1 MSSSQCVWKT
11 SPYEAKA
18 MKILSVGEV
27 CWTCEQCIVRD
38 NNRFFLAISWTEE
51 FLDVSSISLS
61 WGSSLQGS
69 PLSVL
74 SKQSLFLGEA
84 SAADRLS
91 QRQWGG
97 WRAMARSKNASEK
110 SKRIDLDFCI
120 EKHVGQIWI
129 IWLAQKKSML
139 SSSWSS
145 MIYWR
150 VSYRAL
156 VIDMW
161 TKSVFSF
168 RSAVRAV
175 GVRWGAQGVRPWCGV
190 HHCAASG
197 PERSRFFR
205 T

>member
-1 MSSSQCVWKT
+1 MFLVYPCLE
-11 SPYEAKA
+11 EAHCRVP
-18 MKILSVGEV
+18 S
-27 CWTCEQCIVRD
+27 
-38 NNRFFLAISWTEE
+38 
-51 FLDVSSISLS
+51 
-61 WGSSLQGS
+61 
-69 PLSVL
+69 SVL

-97 WRAMARSKNASEK
+97 WSAMPRSKNASEK
-110 SKRIDLDFCI
+110 SKGIDLDFCI
-120 EKHVGQIWI
+120 KNHVGQIWI
-129 IWLAQKKSML
+129 IWLAKKKSKL

-145 MIYWR
+145 MIYWS
-150 VSYRAL
+150 VSHGAL

-161 TKSVFSF
+161 TKSVSSF

-175 GVRWGAQGVRPWCGV
+175 RVRWGAQGVRPWCGV